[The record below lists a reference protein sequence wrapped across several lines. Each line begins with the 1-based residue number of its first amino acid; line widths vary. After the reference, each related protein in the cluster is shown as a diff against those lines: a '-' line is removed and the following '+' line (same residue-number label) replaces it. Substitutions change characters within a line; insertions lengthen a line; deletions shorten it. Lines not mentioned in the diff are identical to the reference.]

1 MAGPVGPSRVY
12 NAESTVIM
20 ERERTS
26 SSSGRALIVEDEPR
40 IRELVAL
47 HLRLEGLACVEVGNG
62 DDALRVAREER
73 FDLIVLD
80 LMLPGLDGVTVCR
93 AIRRESP
100 NADTPVLMLT
110 ARSDESDKVLG
121 LESGADDYLTKP
133 FGIRELVARARA
145 LLRRAGAT
153 RAALEPDH
161 AEIITVAGLS
171 IDPARRQV
179 RVGDRKVDLTA
190 LEFDLLHLLASR
202 RGLVFSREMLLERV
216 WKGDRHVTERSVDT
230 LIKRI
235 RKKVEP
241 DPENPRF
248 VLTVWGAG
256 YKFAD
261 ADA

>member
-1 MAGPVGPSRVY
+1 MD
-12 NAESTVIM
+12 
-20 ERERTS
+20 RERTTPS
-26 SSSGRALIVEDEPR
+26 AGRALVVEDEPR

-47 HLRLEGLACVEVGNG
+47 HLSLEGLTCVEAG
-62 DDALRVAREER
+62 DGDEALRLARAEH

-100 NADTPVLMLT
+100 NAAAPILMLT
-110 ARSDESDKVLG
+110 ARSEESDKVLG

-145 LLRRAGAT
+145 LLRRAGIARVAQAPEQT
-153 RAALEPDH
+153 EVISA
-161 AEIITVAGLS
+161 AGLT

-179 RVGDRKVDLTA
+179 RAGDRVVDLTA
-190 LEFDLLHLLASR
+190 LEFELLHLLASK
-202 RGLVFSREMLLERV
+202 RGLVFSREMLLARV
-216 WKGDRHVTERSVDT
+216 WKDDRHVTERSVDT

-235 RKKVEP
+235 RKKIEP
-241 DPENPRF
+241 DPESPRF

-261 ADA
+261 ADD

>member
-1 MAGPVGPSRVY
+1 MGPQRVY
-12 NAESTVIM
+12 NAKLRVVM
-20 ERERTS
+20 EREPVAS
-26 SSSGRALIVEDEPR
+26 PSGRALIVEDEPR
-40 IRELVAL
+40 IRELVVL
-47 HLRLEGLACVEVGNG
+47 HLSLEGLNCVEVGDG
-62 DDALRVAREER
+62 DDALRMARAER

-100 NADTPVLMLT
+100 NSETPILMLT
-110 ARSDESDKVLG
+110 ARSEESDKVLG

-145 LLRRAGAT
+145 LLRRAGSARASLAT
-153 RAALEPDH
+153 EH
-161 AEIITVAGLS
+161 ADVISAAGLS

-179 RVGDRKVDLTA
+179 RVEDRTVDLTA
-190 LEFDLLHLLASR
+190 LEFELLHLLASR
-202 RGLVFSREMLLERV
+202 RGLVFSREVLLARV
-216 WKGDRHVTERSVDT
+216 WKDDRHVTQRSVDT

-235 RKKVEP
+235 RKKIEP
-241 DPENPRF
+241 DPESPKF
-248 VLTVWGAG
+248 ILTVWGAG